1 MEAGKATAKNYSRA
15 WQDESSCILRSL
27 FLRYG
32 PVELSKR
39 VTGGWRMKAS
49 SAPLLPTA
57 IFYLRAHS
65 ELLYMLIL
73 KVDPSGFYMT
83 VLESNIEPK

>member
-1 MEAGKATAKNYSRA
+1 M
-15 WQDESSCILRSL
+15 
-27 FLRYG
+27 
-32 PVELSKR
+32 ELSKR

-65 ELLYMLIL
+65 ELLYRLIL

>member
-1 MEAGKATAKNYSRA
+1 
-15 WQDESSCILRSL
+15 
-27 FLRYG
+27 
-32 PVELSKR
+32 
-39 VTGGWRMKAS
+39 MKAS